1 MKNKLKYKKKTPY
14 QLDVLGMRKLVPLN
28 IKYAIRNVDQL
39 NKASDYKTKSIKKN
53 VLDEYKRRVLLQT
66 RKHKKS
72 KRLFQKIHKTR
83 KNPIKILKKLNAKQ
97 IEDTYYILLKKHKT
111 KRSKTRRKKR
121 KRKRR
126 RRHKSTKK

>member
-1 MKNKLKYKKKTPY
+1 MKNKIKKKKTPY
-14 QLDVLGMRKLVPLN
+14 QLDAIGMRKLVPLD

-39 NKASDYKTKSIKKN
+39 NKASDYKVKTVKKN

-83 KNPIKILKKLNAKQ
+83 KNPIKIINKLSVKQ
-97 IEDTYYILLKKHKT
+97 IEDTYYTLLKNHKPKRRT
-111 KRSKTRRKKR
+111 KRRKKR
-121 KRKRR
+121 RR
-126 RRHKSTKK
+126 RRRKKSTKK